1 MAVRMKSSWLAVP
14 PLVSLGFLL
23 IATDRCSSKQ
33 READDGQ
40 VDHTLEEQE
49 EVGVVGRGARE
60 LELQHIIFIL
70 PASCRLGT
78 HSNFLYWRKE
88 NLLICSSFVVLM
100 FDNTTVLF
108 PHCPFRH
115 CKPAKLHVCVV
126 SLQRIPFLGVQDSI
140 AILFFP
146 IHPYD
151 IGKELFKETKVCPS
165 LMEICFSNRRK
176 KNSGLGG
183 NVCIKPFVG
192 GNYYELCSFCKYLV
206 KARAIQTAQ

>member
-14 PLVSLGFLL
+14 PLVSLGLLL

-70 PASCRLGT
+70 PASC
-78 HSNFLYWRKE
+78 SNFLYWREE

-115 CKPAKLHVCVV
+115 SKPAKLHVCAL

-206 KARAIQTAQ
+206 KARAISQTAQ

>member
-1 MAVRMKSSWLAVP
+1 MSQQ
-14 PLVSLGFLL
+14 FLL
-23 IATDRCSSKQ
+23 IHCSKRLVISKHILEKALFQ
-33 READDGQ
+33 RMHA
-40 VDHTLEEQE
+40 HT
-49 EVGVVGRGARE
+49 
-60 LELQHIIFIL
+60 
-70 PASCRLGT
+70 
-78 HSNFLYWRKE
+78 FLYWRKE

-100 FDNTTVLF
+100 FDNTSVLF

-115 CKPAKLHVCVV
+115 SKPAKLHVCAL

-183 NVCIKPFVG
+183 NVCIKPFV
-192 GNYYELCSFCKYLV
+192 CKR
-206 KARAIQTAQ
+206 KMES